1 MRGLLQARFNWC
13 FIECVIAMVARRL
26 IDSHAHLSDLD
37 DMEGVIGRARETGV
51 DAVVAVGANLATCES
66 TLRWAEAYP
75 GTVFPALGIHPTEWE
90 GDDVPATLRYIEER
104 LDDCVA
110 IGEIGLDYWSKSARK
125 DGNIRERQRE
135 IYVAQLEMA
144 AERGMPVSVHGRG
157 SWRDAL
163 DLAREHGPD
172 GIVFHWY
179 SGPLDILGEVLDS
192 GYMISATPAC
202 EFSKHH
208 RAALEAAPLE
218 SILMETDSPVSY
230 HGKPGEPADLL
241 LTLKHLS
248 EIKDASEE
256 EVSLITTR
264 NTQEFFEI

>member
-1 MRGLLQARFNWC
+1 MGS
-13 FIECVIAMVARRL
+13 RRL
-26 IDSHAHLSDLD
+26 IDSHAHLSDLED
-37 DMEGVIGRARETGV
+37 KEGVIRRAKESGV
-51 DAVVAVGANLATCES
+51 DTVVAVGANLSTCES

-75 GTVFPALGIHPTEWE
+75 GIVFPALGIHPTEWE
-90 GDDVPATLRYIEER
+90 GDDVPVTLRFIEER

-110 IGEIGLDYWSKSARK
+110 VGEIGLDYWSKSARK
-125 DGNIRERQRE
+125 DGKIRERQRE
-135 IYVAQLEMA
+135 IYIAQLEMA
-144 AERGMPVSVHGRG
+144 AEHSKPVSVHGRG

-163 DLAREHGPD
+163 DLARQHGPE

-192 GYMISATPAC
+192 GYLISATPAC

-230 HGKPGEPADLL
+230 HGKQGEPADLV

-248 EIKDASEE
+248 EIKGASEKD
-256 EVSLITTR
+256 VARTTSR
-264 NTQEFFEI
+264 NAERFFGL